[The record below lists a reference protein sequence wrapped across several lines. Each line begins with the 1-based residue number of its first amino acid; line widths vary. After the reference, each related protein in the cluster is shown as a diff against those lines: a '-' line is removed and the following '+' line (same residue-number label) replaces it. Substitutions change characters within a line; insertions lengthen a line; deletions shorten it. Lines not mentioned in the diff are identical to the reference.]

1 MLEHIGNK
9 TIIYDCNVG
18 HWSLDNIVVTDIY
31 TNTDNDGSDSNDC
44 NDPSHHTFAWLMS
57 RSGQDFNLVHHFVS
71 LTICKVIHWLDQKT
85 IVFNISCQIVKI
97 KLFKLYC

>member
-1 MLEHIGNK
+1 MSEHIGNK

-57 RSGQDFNLVHHFVS
+57 RSG
-71 LTICKVIHWLDQKT
+71 
-85 IVFNISCQIVKI
+85 
-97 KLFKLYC
+97 